1 MHLIQPS
8 ASLQNILMS
17 APSSIMTMTGGAAAA
32 SPQQSLLWENLWN
45 SPHIVGGAWVV
56 SSALFTTYSTTKYL
70 KYQAPAVTTNKNKKE
85 QPSLLLSKLSRPT
98 LLTLCRFGG
107 SLLLGLVAHPD
118 WRIVDRCLAT
128 LAAARHFA
136 WPALFLYVAN
146 YMNSISLDR
155 IGISLTYTS
164 KCGIPLMTVLL
175 TVLLSGMHELP
186 NALALASLIPI
197 AVGIACASWNS
208 PSFEPVGFMA
218 AMTSTL
224 AQSALNVS
232 SKRAISK
239 TGIRGPEAQRA
250 MVAVGLVLAVFST
263 AIQTWRS
270 SSFHDTTTINGDVS
284 SSNAA
289 RAVQQQQPPGWLG
302 AAAVLA
308 YHIEYVLSFMFVRL
322 VQPITYGTCDA
333 MRRLSIILTGQVMFG
348 GPGFT
353 HINIF
358 GIALSLLG
366 ALSYSIASNM
376 K

>member
-1 MHLIQPS
+1 MHLIHSSRQIIMS
-8 ASLQNILMS
+8 ASSTL
-17 APSSIMTMTGGAAAA
+17 TGGAATTA
-32 SPQQSLLWENLWN
+32 PLLDNLWN
-45 SPHIVGGAWVV
+45 NPHFVGGAWML

-70 KYQAPAVTTNKNKKE
+70 KYQAVATTNNHHKLATTTTT
-85 QPSLLLSKLSRPT
+85 PRRPAYLSQLSRPT

-107 SLLLGLVAHPD
+107 SLLLGLVAHFD
-118 WRIVDRCLAT
+118 VRILERCLAT
-128 LAAARHFA
+128 AAAARHFA
-136 WPALFLYVAN
+136 IPAFFLYVAN
-146 YMNSISLDR
+146 YMNSVSLDR

-175 TVLLSGMHELP
+175 TVLMGGWHELP

-208 PSFEPVGFMA
+208 PSFEPVGFAA

-232 SKRAISK
+232 SKRAMRK
-239 TGIRGPEAQRA
+239 TAVRGPEAQRA
-250 MVAVGLVLAVFST
+250 MVAVGLLLALVST
-263 AIQTWRS
+263 AVQTWRS
-270 SSFHDTTTINGDVS
+270 HTTTRNGES
-284 SSNAA
+284 E
-289 RAVQQQQPPGWLG
+289 VQRGPPAWLG

-308 YHIEYVLSFMFVRL
+308 YHVEYVLSFMFVRL

-333 MRRLSIILTGQVMFG
+333 MRRLSIILTGQAMFG
-348 GPGFT
+348 GPSFT

-366 ALSYSIASNM
+366 ALSFSIASTM

>member
-1 MHLIQPS
+1 MS
-8 ASLQNILMS
+8 AS
-17 APSSIMTMTGGAAAA
+17 SSSSMVNMAGGAAT
-32 SPQQSLLWENLWN
+32 SSQQSLLFENIWN
-45 SPHIVGGAWVV
+45 NPHIVGGAWLF
-56 SSALFTTYSTTKYL
+56 SSALFTTYSTTRYL
-70 KYQAPAVTTNKNKKE
+70 KYQGTMASTQSDRNKQRHQ
-85 QPSLLLSKLSRPT
+85 QPSLILSKLSRPT

-107 SLLLGLVAHPD
+107 SLFLGLVAHPD
-118 WRIVDRCLAT
+118 GRVVERCIAT
-128 LAAARHFA
+128 VAAARHFA

-175 TVLLSGMHELP
+175 TVLFGGTHELP
-186 NALALASLIPI
+186 SASALASLVPI
-197 AVGIACASWNS
+197 AAGIACASWNS
-208 PSFEPVGFMA
+208 PSFEPLGFMA

-232 SKRAISK
+232 SKRAISR
-239 TGIRGPEAQRA
+239 TGIKGPEAQRA
-250 MVAVGLVLAVFST
+250 MVAVGLVLALGNT

-270 SSFHDTTTINGDVS
+270 SPLHENTNLNGDVS
-284 SSNAA
+284 SSDEVFN
-289 RAVQQQQPPGWLG
+289 VQQRPPAWLAG
-302 AAAVLA
+302 AAVLA

-333 MRRLSIILTGQVMFG
+333 MRRLSIILTGQAMFG

-353 HINIF
+353 RINVF

-366 ALSYSIASNM
+366 ALGYSIASSI